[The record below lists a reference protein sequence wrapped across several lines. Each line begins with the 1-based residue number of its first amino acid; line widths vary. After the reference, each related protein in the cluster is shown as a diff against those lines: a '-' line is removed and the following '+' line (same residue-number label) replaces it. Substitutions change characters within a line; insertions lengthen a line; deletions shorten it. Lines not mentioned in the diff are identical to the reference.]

1 MTKAISS
8 AADFLKAIAGKT
20 ELFPVEGATVEL
32 RSLEWAEV
40 ETLYAQYGDKPTEM
54 TFQAARMGIVAP
66 QLDEAQW
73 GILRKSL
80 PGAIQAISNRVMA
93 ISGMLGAG
101 GGPLAGTGSSPSP
114 GTDQPT

>member
-8 AADFLKAIAGKT
+8 AADFLSAIAGKT
-20 ELFPVEGATVEL
+20 QRFEIEGATVEL

-40 ETLYAQYGDKPTEM
+40 ETLYGQYGNKPTEM

-73 GILRKSL
+73 ATFRKSL
-80 PGAIQAISNRVMA
+80 PGAIQAISNKVMGM
-93 ISGMLGAG
+93 SGMLPGD
-101 GGPLAGTGSSPSP
+101 GPLAGTGSSALS
-114 GTDQPT
+114 GTDQPA